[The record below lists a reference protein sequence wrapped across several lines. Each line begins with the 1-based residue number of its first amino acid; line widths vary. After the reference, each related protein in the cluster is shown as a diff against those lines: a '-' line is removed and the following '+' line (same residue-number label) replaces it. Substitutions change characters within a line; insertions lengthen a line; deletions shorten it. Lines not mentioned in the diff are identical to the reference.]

1 MQKKS
6 KGQRF
11 KWIAW
16 VLCLSVLLAICIPV
30 LVLISD
36 SGDEIVRPDRVEADT
51 SYHGWITVP
60 EADTVATAQIPQ
72 GGQSIGMKEEKIFDI
87 TVPQAGDYAVAMT
100 YTMPKAAVLD
110 STITL
115 TQLSA
120 EGESIQAV
128 RAEVYSLWQDETKDY
143 DLDRYGNEVSPAQVT
158 LSRDVTDY
166 IRSYSSADGG
176 TAVFH
181 FPAGEQKLSVLSND
195 SQIVIKEIRVVKV
208 PEILSYES
216 YQAMHNGQNYSGEPL
231 IIEGEDYAVKNDSAI
246 RSKADNSAAVTPY
259 HPYFKWMATVDG
271 NSWKTIGQRVVWNF
285 TVPEDGWY
293 QLVFHYSQRYKEGQE
308 ARRTVEIDGQI
319 PYSQL
324 REVEFPYTGSRYD
337 YKYADGK
344 VYLTAGTHTL
354 GMYVEMPQ
362 MQPMIA
368 QVERIMEDLQ
378 DVGLSLQQVAGS
390 DADVTRTW
398 EIEKYIPGVTQRLTD
413 IQLELEQLYSYMEQ
427 QYGDEPASS
436 QNLKLAADI
445 LAQVL
450 KEPERLPTRTQ
461 DINVGS
467 SSATSY
473 LAELINGWKNQGL
486 SMERIYLVGEDDKLP
501 DPNGNFFVNLGN
513 GIKKFFHSL
522 LSKDAGYTTAASG
535 DETVLTVWVN
545 RSVQYVEMIQTLCDS
560 RYAGYTDANGNKI
573 TIQFSV
579 MPDEGK
585 LLLANASNTG
595 PDVALGV
602 SGDRPY
608 QLALRGAV
616 YPLTEF
622 DDFSEY
628 VEGKFLNEAFE
639 PFIYDDDVYAMPETQ
654 QFNVLMYRTDIMN
667 RLGLEVPKTWEDV
680 ANMMPALRRNG
691 MNFYMPL
698 SSQTGTKSVEN
709 IAVFLWQAAAAKNED
724 PAYSLYAAD
733 GIHTTVNNETNIEA
747 FEILTDLYLLYGLQN
762 NMPSFYNNFRYGVT
776 PVGIGSFSNYVQLL
790 YAAPEIADDWAIAP
804 VPGFEA
810 EDGTICNQM
819 TTIGSSAIIMED
831 SNKKE
836 AAWDFIKWWLSDE
849 TQSEFAQ
856 TLQSKY
862 GSSYIWN
869 SANVNAFA
877 ELAIPAEDREV
888 ILEQWE
894 HAENIR
900 HTPASYM
907 LERSLSDAW
916 YNVVNEHVPVRR
928 ALNEA
933 AVNTQQELTI
943 KLQEF
948 DYVDKDGAVIRQYSM
963 KPIEEIL
970 ALSKNNQGKE
980 GEK

>member
-1 MQKKS
+1 MPEEDIVAQAEVAEAGESIGIREEKE
-6 KGQRF
+6 F
-11 KWIAW
+11 
-16 VLCLSVLLAICIPV
+16 PV
-30 LVLISD
+30 
-36 SGDEIVRPDRVEADT
+36 
-51 SYHGWITVP
+51 TVP
-60 EADTVATAQIPQ
+60 
-72 GGQSIGMKEEKIFDI
+72 K
-87 TVPQAGDYAVAMT
+87 AGDYAIVLTYAM
-100 YTMPKAAVLD
+100 KVAAVLD
-110 STITL
+110 STVTVS
-115 TQLSA
+115 QLSP
-120 EGESIQAV
+120 EGTVVQSV
-128 RAEVYSLWQDETKDY
+128 RAEVYSFWQDETKDY
-143 DLDRYGNEVSPAQVT
+143 ALDRYGNEVSPAQVV
-158 LSRDVTDY
+158 LAQDVTDY
-166 IRSYSSADGG
+166 VRAYSSADGG
-176 TAVFH
+176 PVVFRL
-181 FPAGEQKLSVLSND
+181 AEGEQKIAVLSND
-195 SQIVIKEIRVVKV
+195 AELTVKAIAVVEV
-208 PEILSYES
+208 PEVVDYET
-216 YQAMHNGQNYSGEPL
+216 YQTMHEGEDYTGQPL

-246 RSKADNSAAVTPY
+246 RSKADSSAAVTPY
-259 HPYFKWMATVDG
+259 HPYYKWMATVDG
-271 NSWKTIGQRVVWNF
+271 NSWKTVGQRTVWNF
-285 TVPEDGWY
+285 SVPEDGWY
-293 QLVFHYSQRYKEGQE
+293 SLVFHYSQRFKEGQE
-308 ARRTVEIDGQI
+308 SRRTVEIDGQI
-319 PYSQL
+319 PYAEL
-324 REVEFPYTGSRYD
+324 REMEFAYTGS
-337 YKYADGK
+337 KYAYQYAEGK

-362 MQPMIA
+362 MQEMIT
-368 QVERIMEDLQ
+368 QVERIMDDLQ
-378 DVGLSLQQVAGS
+378 DIGLSLQQVAGS
-390 DADVTRTW
+390 DADATRTW

-413 IQLELEQLYSYMEQ
+413 IQAELEGLYSYMEQ

-450 KEPERLPTRTQ
+450 KEPEKLPTRTE

-467 SSATSY
+467 GSATSY

-486 SMERIYLVGEDDKLP
+486 SLERIYLTGENAELP
-501 DPNGNFFVNLGN
+501 DPNGNFFVNLTN
-513 GIKKFFHSL
+513 DVKKFFHSL
-522 LSKDAGYTTAASG
+522 LSKDAGYTTATSD
-535 DETVLTVWVN
+535 DETVLTVWIN

-560 RYAGYTDANGNKI
+560 RYEGYTDANGNKI

-602 SGDRPY
+602 SGDKPY

-616 YPLTEF
+616 YPLTSFEDF
-622 DDFSEY
+622 DEY

-639 PFIYDDDVYAMPETQ
+639 PFIYDDNIYAMPETQ
-654 QFNVLMYRTDIMN
+654 QFNVLMYRTDIME
-667 RLGLEVPKTWEDV
+667 RLELEIPKTWDDV

-709 IAVFLWQAAAAKNED
+709 IAVFLWQAAAAKGED
-724 PAYSLYAAD
+724 PAYSLYAQD
-733 GIHTTVNNETNIEA
+733 GLHTTLNNETNIEA
-747 FEILTDLYLLYGLQN
+747 FQILTDLYLLYGLQN
-762 NMPSFYNNFRYGVT
+762 NMPSFYNNFRYGVS
-776 PVGIGSFSNYVQLL
+776 PIGIGNFSNYVQML

-810 EDGTICNQM
+810 EDGTIYNQM

-831 SNKKE
+831 SDKKE

-877 ELAIPAEDREV
+877 KLAIPEDDRAV
-888 ILEQWE
+888 ILEQWK

-916 YNVVNEHVPVRR
+916 YDVVNGHIPVRR

-948 DYVDKDGAVIRQYSM
+948 GYIGKSGEVIRQYSM
-963 KPIEEIL
+963 TSFQDIL
-970 ALSKNNQGKE
+970 EDLKNK
-980 GEK
+980 K

>member
-1 MQKKS
+1 MQKKN
-6 KGQRF
+6 KGMGRR
-11 KWIAW
+11 WMAL
-16 VLCLSVLLAICIPV
+16 VLCFSVLLSIGIPV
-30 LVLISD
+30 TALAST
-36 SGDEIVRPDRVEADT
+36 SGEDVPRPDRAEADT
-51 SYHGWITVP
+51 AFRGWITVP
-60 EADTVATAQIPQ
+60 EADIVASAEVAQ
-72 GGQSIGMKEEKIFDI
+72 GGVTVGIKEEKCFSVA
-87 TVPQAGDYAVAMT
+87 VPEAGDYAIVLTYAMT
-100 YTMPKAAVLD
+100 GNAVLD
-110 STITL
+110 STVTVKLL
-115 TQLSA
+115 TEQGSVTQSA
-120 EGESIQAV
+120 

-143 DLDRYGNEVSPAQVT
+143 ALDRYGNEVSPSQVT
-158 LSRDVTDY
+158 LDRDVTDY
-166 IRSYSSADGG
+166 VRSYSSADGG
-176 TAVFH
+176 AVAFR
-181 FPAGEQKLSVLSND
+181 FQAGEQKIAVLANDAALTVKGVSVAKL
-195 SQIVIKEIRVVKV
+195 
-208 PEILSYES
+208 PETVDYAV
-216 YQAMHNGQNYSGEPL
+216 YQSLHTGEDYSGEP
-231 IIEGEDYAVKNDSAI
+231 IVIEGEDYAVKNDSAI
-246 RSKADNSAAVTPY
+246 RSKAESSAAAAPF
-259 HPYFKWMATVDG
+259 HPYYKWMATVDG

-293 QLVFHYSQRYKEGQE
+293 SLVFHYSQRYKEGQD

-319 PYSQL
+319 PYSEL
-324 REVEFPYTGSRYD
+324 REVEFAYTGSN
-337 YKYADGK
+337 YAYQRPDGK

-354 GMYVEMPQ
+354 GMYAEMPQ
-362 MQPMIA
+362 MQEMIA
-368 QVERIMEDLQ
+368 NVERLMDDLQ
-378 DVGLSLQQVAGS
+378 DIGLSLQQVAGS
-390 DADVTRTW
+390 DADATRTW

-413 IQLELEQLYSYMEQ
+413 IQQELEALYSHMEQ

-486 SMERIYLVGEDDKLP
+486 SLERIYLTGENAELP
-501 DPNGNFFVNLGN
+501 NPNGNFFVNLIN
-513 GIKKFFHSL
+513 GIRKFFHSL
-522 LSKDAGYTTAASG
+522 FSKDSSYTTAASN
-535 DETVLTVWVN
+535 DETVLTVWIN

-560 RYAGYTDANGNKI
+560 RYEGYTDENGNKI

-608 QLALRGAV
+608 QLALRGAI
-616 YPLTEF
+616 YPLTAFADF
-622 DDFSEY
+622 DAY
-628 VEGKFLNEAFE
+628 VKDKFLEEAFE
-639 PFIYDDDVYAMPETQ
+639 PFIYDDAIYAMPETQ
-654 QFNVLMYRTDIMN
+654 QFNVLMYRTDIMD
-667 RLGLEVPKTWEDV
+667 RLGLQIPKTWTDV
-680 ANMMPALRRNG
+680 AKMMPDLRRNG

-709 IAVFLWQAAAAKNED
+709 IAVFFWQAAAAKGED
-724 PAYSLYAAD
+724 PTYSLYSRD
-733 GIHTTVNNETNIEA
+733 GIKTTLNNETNIEA
-747 FEILTDLYLLYGLQN
+747 FQVLTDLYLLYGLQN
-762 NMPSFYNNFRYGVT
+762 NMPSFYNNFRYGVS
-776 PVGIGSFSNYVQLL
+776 PVGIGTFSNYVQML

-804 VPGFEA
+804 VPGFQA
-810 EDGTICNQM
+810 EDGTIHNQM

-831 SNKKE
+831 SDKKE

-877 ELAIPAEDREV
+877 QLAIPEDDRAV
-888 ILEQWE
+888 ILEQWK
-894 HAENIR
+894 HTENIR

-916 YNVVNEHVPVRR
+916 YNVVNAHIPVRR

-933 AVNTQQELTI
+933 AVNTQQELTL

-948 DYVDKDGAVIRQYSM
+948 DYISASGEVLREYSM
-963 KPIEEIL
+963 KPVEQIL
-970 ALSKNNQGKE
+970 KPLEKNQ
-980 GEK
+980 

>member
-1 MQKKS
+1 
-6 KGQRF
+6 
-11 KWIAW
+11 
-16 VLCLSVLLAICIPV
+16 VV
-30 LVLISD
+30 
-36 SGDEIVRPDRVEADT
+36 
-51 SYHGWITVP
+51 
-60 EADTVATAQIPQ
+60 
-72 GGQSIGMKEEKIFDI
+72 QS
-87 TVPQAGDYAVAMT
+87 
-100 YTMPKAAVLD
+100 
-110 STITL
+110 
-115 TQLSA
+115 
-120 EGESIQAV
+120 V
-128 RAEVYSLWQDETKDY
+128 RAEVYSFWQDETKDY
-143 DLDRYGNEVSPAQVT
+143 ALDRYGNEVSPAQVV
-158 LSRDVTDY
+158 LAQDVTDY
-166 IRSYSSADGG
+166 VRAYSSADGG
-176 TAVFH
+176 PVVFRL
-181 FPAGEQKLSVLSND
+181 AEGEQKIAVLSND
-195 SQIVIKEIRVVKV
+195 AELTVKAIAVVEV
-208 PEILSYES
+208 PEVVDYET
-216 YQAMHNGQNYSGEPL
+216 YQTMHEGEDYTGQPL

-246 RSKADNSAAVTPY
+246 RSKADSSAAVTPY
-259 HPYFKWMATVDG
+259 HPYYKWMATVDG
-271 NSWKTIGQRVVWNF
+271 NSWKTVGQRTVWNF
-285 TVPEDGWY
+285 SVPEDGWY
-293 QLVFHYSQRYKEGQE
+293 SLVFHYSQRFKEGQE
-308 ARRTVEIDGQI
+308 SRRTVEIDGQI
-319 PYSQL
+319 PYAEL
-324 REVEFPYTGSRYD
+324 REMEFAYTGS
-337 YKYADGK
+337 KYAYQYAEGK
-344 VYLTAGTHTL
+344 VYLTAGIHTL

-362 MQPMIA
+362 MQEMITH
-368 QVERIMEDLQ
+368 VERIMDDLQ

-390 DADVTRTW
+390 DADATRTW

-413 IQLELEQLYSYMEQ
+413 IQAELEGLYSYMEQ

-450 KEPERLPTRTQ
+450 KEPEKLPTRTE

-467 SSATSY
+467 GSATSY

-486 SMERIYLVGEDDKLP
+486 SLERIYLTGENAELP
-501 DPNGNFFVNLGN
+501 DPNGNFFVNLTN
-513 GIKKFFHSL
+513 DVKKFFHSL
-522 LSKDAGYTTAASG
+522 LSKDAGYTTAASD
-535 DETVLTVWVN
+535 DETVLTVWIN

-560 RYAGYTDANGNKI
+560 RYEGYTDANGNKI

-602 SGDRPY
+602 SGDKPY

-616 YPLTEF
+616 YPLTSFEDF
-622 DDFSEY
+622 DEY

-639 PFIYDDDVYAMPETQ
+639 PFIYDDNIYAMPETQ
-654 QFNVLMYRTDIMN
+654 QFNVLMYRTDIME
-667 RLGLEVPKTWEDV
+667 RLELEIPKTWDDV

-709 IAVFLWQAAAAKNED
+709 IAVFLWQAAAAKGED
-724 PAYSLYAAD
+724 PAYSLYAQD
-733 GIHTTVNNETNIEA
+733 GLHTTLNNETNIEA
-747 FEILTDLYLLYGLQN
+747 FQILTDLYLLYGLQN
-762 NMPSFYNNFRYGVT
+762 NMPSFYNNFRYGVS
-776 PVGIGSFSNYVQLL
+776 PIGIGNFSNYVQML

-810 EDGTICNQM
+810 EDGTIYNQM

-831 SNKKE
+831 SDKKE

-877 ELAIPAEDREV
+877 KLAIPEDDRAV
-888 ILEQWE
+888 ILEQWK

-907 LERSLSDAW
+907 LERCLSDAW
-916 YNVVNEHVPVRR
+916 YDVVNGHIPVRR

-948 DYVDKDGAVIRQYSM
+948 GYIGKSGEVIRQYSM
-963 KPIEEIL
+963 TSFRDIL
-970 ALSKNNQGKE
+970 EDLNNK
-980 GEK
+980 K

>member
-1 MQKKS
+1 MKKKN
-6 KGQRF
+6 KGKGRL
-11 KWIAW
+11 WIGLA
-16 VLCLSVLLAICIPV
+16 LCFSVLLSVVVPV
-30 LVLISD
+30 AAVAADGGKDLP
-36 SGDEIVRPDRVEADT
+36 RPDRAEVDT
-51 SYHGWITVP
+51 SYRGWVTVP
-60 EADTVATAQIPQ
+60 EEDTVACADVAQ
-72 GGQSIGMKEEKIFDI
+72 GGVSVGMKEEKRFSV
-87 TVPQAGDYAVAMT
+87 TVPEAGDYAIVLKYAMEE
-100 YTMPKAAVLD
+100 AAVLD
-110 STITL
+110 ATVTVSL
-115 TQLSA
+115 LSGGDTVQSA
-120 EGESIQAV
+120 

-143 DLDRYGNEVSPAQVT
+143 ALDRYGNEVSPSQVT
-158 LSRDVTDY
+158 LSQDVTDY
-166 IRSYSSADGG
+166 VREYSSADGSPV
-176 TAVFH
+176 AF
-181 FPAGEQKLSVLSND
+181 FFEKGEQTIVLLSND
-195 SQIVIKEIRVVKV
+195 AALTVKEVKVVKLPKV
-208 PEILSYES
+208 VDYET
-216 YQAMHNGQNYSGEPL
+216 YQKEHEGKDYAGEPL
-231 IIEGEDYAVKNDSAI
+231 VIEGEDYAVKNDSAI
-246 RSKADNSAAVTPY
+246 RSKADSSAAVTPY
-259 HPYFKWMATVDG
+259 HPYYKWMATVDG
-271 NSWKTIGQRVVWNF
+271 NSWKTVGQRVVWNF
-285 TVPEDGWY
+285 SVPEDGWY
-293 QLVFHYSQRYKEGQE
+293 SLVFHYSQRFKEGQDS
-308 ARRTVEIDGQI
+308 RRTVEIDGQI
-319 PYSQL
+319 PHEGL
-324 REVEFPYTGSRYD
+324 REIEFTYTGSKYA
-337 YKYADGK
+337 YQYADGK
-344 VYLTAGTHTL
+344 VYLTAGDHTL

-362 MQPMIA
+362 MQETIA
-368 QVERIMEDLQ
+368 QVERIMDDLQ

-390 DADVTRTW
+390 DADNTRTW

-413 IQLELEQLYSYMEQ
+413 IQEELEVLYSCLEE

-486 SMERIYLVGEDDKLP
+486 SLERIYLTGEDADLP
-501 DPNGNFFVNLGN
+501 NPNGDFFTNLIN
-513 GIKKFFHSL
+513 SIKKFFHSL
-522 LSKDAGYTTAASG
+522 FSKDSGYTTASTN
-535 DETVLTVWVN
+535 DETVLSVWVN

-560 RYAGYTDANGNKI
+560 RYEGYTDANGNKI
-573 TIQFSV
+573 TVQFSV

-608 QLALRGAV
+608 QLALRGAI

-622 DDFSEY
+622 ADFAEY

-639 PFIYDDDVYAMPETQ
+639 PFIYDDDIYAMPETQ
-654 QFNVLMYRTDIMN
+654 QFHVLMYRTDIMD
-667 RLGLEVPKTWEDV
+667 RLGLEIPKTWENV

-709 IAVFLWQAAAAKNED
+709 IAVFLWQAAAAKGED
-724 PAYSLYAAD
+724 PSYSLYSAD
-733 GIHTTVNNETNIEA
+733 GIHTTLNNETNIEA
-747 FEILTDLYLLYGLQN
+747 FQLLTDLYLLYGLQN
-762 NMPSFYNNFRYGVT
+762 NMPSFYNNFRYGVS
-776 PVGIGSFSNYVQLL
+776 PIGIGNFSNYVQML

-810 EDGTICNQM
+810 ADGTVYNQM

-831 SNKKE
+831 SSKKE

-856 TLQSKY
+856 TLQSKF
-862 GSSYIWN
+862 GSAYIWN

-877 ELAIPAEDREV
+877 ELAIPEDDRAV
-888 ILEQWE
+888 ILEQWK
-894 HAENIR
+894 HTENIR

-916 YNVVNEHVPVRR
+916 YNVVNKHIPVRR

-948 DYVDKDGAVIRQYSM
+948 DYIGKSGETIKQYSM
-963 KPIEEIL
+963 KPVEEIL
-970 ALSKNNQGKE
+970 ALLEDKQ
-980 GEK
+980 

>member
-1 MQKKS
+1 M
-6 KGQRF
+6 G
-11 KWIAW
+11 
-16 VLCLSVLLAICIPV
+16 IPV
-30 LVLISD
+30 TAMASSSAD
-36 SGDEIVRPDRVEADT
+36 MPRPERAEADT
-51 SYHGWITVP
+51 AYRGWVTVP
-60 EADTVATAQIPQ
+60 EADTVAEAEVPEA
-72 GGQSIGMKEEKIFDI
+72 GESIGIREEKEFAV
-87 TVPQAGDYAVAMT
+87 TVPAAGDYAVVLTYAMQNN
-100 YTMPKAAVLD
+100 AVLD
-110 STITL
+110 STVNVNH
-115 TQLSA
+115 LSA
-120 EGESIQAV
+120 EGEVLQSA

-143 DLDRYGNEVSPAQVT
+143 AMDRYGNEVTPAQLT
-158 LSRDVTDY
+158 LAQDVTDY
-166 IRSYSSADGG
+166 VREYSAADGG
-176 TAVFH
+176 PVVFH
-181 FPAGEQKLSVLSND
+181 FGEGEQIISVLAND
-195 SQIVIKEIRVVKV
+195 AALTVKEVKVVEVPQIVD
-208 PEILSYES
+208 YAT
-216 YQAMHNGQNYSGEPL
+216 YQTMYNGAAYAGEPL

-246 RSKADNSAAVTPY
+246 RSRADSSAAVIPY
-259 HPYFKWMATVDG
+259 HPYYKWMATVDG
-271 NSWKTIGQRVVWNF
+271 NSWKTVGQRVVWNF
-285 TVPEDGWY
+285 SVPEDGWY
-293 QLVFHYSQRYKEGQE
+293 SLAFHYSQRFKEGQE
-308 ARRTVEIDGQI
+308 SRRTVEIDGQI
-319 PYSQL
+319 PYAEM
-324 REVEFPYTGSRYD
+324 REVEFAYTGS
-337 YKYADGK
+337 KYAYEYAEGK

-354 GMYVEMPQ
+354 GMFVEMPQ
-362 MQPMIA
+362 MQEMITR
-368 QVERIMEDLQ
+368 VEQIMDDLQ

-390 DADVTRTW
+390 DADATRTW

-413 IQLELEQLYSYMEQ
+413 LQAEMEALYSYMEE

-445 LAQVL
+445 LKQVL
-450 KEPERLPTRTQ
+450 KEPERLPTRTE

-486 SMERIYLVGEDDKLP
+486 SLERIYLVGENAELP
-501 DPNGNFFVNLGN
+501 NPNGNFFVNLAN
-513 GIKKFFHSL
+513 GVKKFFHSL

-560 RYAGYTDANGNKI
+560 RYEGYTDANGNKI

-602 SGDRPY
+602 SGDKPY

-616 YPLTEF
+616 HPLTAFADF
-622 DDFSEY
+622 DEY
-628 VEGKFLNEAFE
+628 VEGKFLREAYE
-639 PFIYDDDVYAMPETQ
+639 PFIYDDNIYAMPETQ
-654 QFNVLMYRTDIMN
+654 QFNVLMYRTDIME
-667 RLGLEVPKTWEDV
+667 RLGLEIPKTWEDV

-709 IAVFLWQAAAAKNED
+709 IAVFLWQAAAAKGED
-724 PAYSLYAAD
+724 PAYSLYSED
-733 GIHTTVNNETNIEA
+733 GIRTTVNNETNIEA
-747 FEILTDLYLLYGLQN
+747 FQLLTDLYLLYGLQN
-762 NMPSFYNNFRYGVT
+762 NMPSFYNNFRYGVS
-776 PVGIGSFSNYVQLL
+776 PIGIGNFSNYVQML

-810 EDGTICNQM
+810 EDGTIYNQM

-831 SNKKE
+831 SDKKE

-877 ELAIPAEDREV
+877 KLAIPEEDRAV
-888 ILEQWE
+888 ILEQWK
-894 HAENIR
+894 HTENIR

-916 YNVVNEHVPVRR
+916 YDVVNGHIPVRR

-948 DYVDKDGAVIRQYSM
+948 GYVDKAGEVVREYSM
-963 KPIEEIL
+963 KPIEDIL
-970 ALSKNNQGKE
+970 KLLKDNQ
-980 GEK
+980 

>member
-1 MQKKS
+1 MQGKNKS
-6 KGQRF
+6 NKTR
-11 KWIAW
+11 WIAYA
-16 VLCLSVLLAICIPV
+16 LCFAIALIAGISVIALSG
-30 LVLISD
+30 D
-36 SGDEIVRPDRVEADT
+36 SGEEIPRPDRAAADT
-51 SYHGWITVP
+51 AYRSWVTVP
-60 EADTVATAQIPQ
+60 EEDIVAQAEVAEA
-72 GGQSIGMKEEKIFDI
+72 GESIGIREEKEFPV
-87 TVPQAGDYAVAMT
+87 TVPKAGDYAIVLTYAM
-100 YTMPKAAVLD
+100 KDAAVLD
-110 STITL
+110 STVTVS
-115 TQLSA
+115 QLSP
-120 EGESIQAV
+120 EGTVVQSV
-128 RAEVYSLWQDETKDY
+128 RAEVYSFWQDETKDY
-143 DLDRYGNEVSPAQVT
+143 ALDRYGNEVSPAQVV
-158 LSRDVTDY
+158 LAQDVTDY
-166 IRSYSSADGG
+166 VRAYSSADGG
-176 TAVFH
+176 PVVFRL
-181 FPAGEQKLSVLSND
+181 AEGEQKIAVLSND
-195 SQIVIKEIRVVKV
+195 AELTVKAIAVVEV
-208 PEILSYES
+208 PEVVDYET
-216 YQAMHNGQNYSGEPL
+216 YQTMHEGEDYTGQPL

-246 RSKADNSAAVTPY
+246 RSKADSSAAVTPY
-259 HPYFKWMATVDG
+259 HPYYKWMATVDG
-271 NSWKTIGQRVVWNF
+271 NSWKTVGQRTVWNF
-285 TVPEDGWY
+285 SVPEDGWY
-293 QLVFHYSQRYKEGQE
+293 SLVFHYSQRFKEGQE
-308 ARRTVEIDGQI
+308 SRRTVEIDGQI
-319 PYSQL
+319 PYAEL
-324 REVEFPYTGSRYD
+324 REMGFAYTGS
-337 YKYADGK
+337 KYAYQYAEGK

-362 MQPMIA
+362 MQEMITH
-368 QVERIMEDLQ
+368 VEQIMDDLQ
-378 DVGLSLQQVAGS
+378 DVGLSLRQVAGS
-390 DADVTRTW
+390 DADATRTW

-413 IQLELEQLYSYMEQ
+413 IQAELEGLYSYMEQ

-450 KEPERLPTRTQ
+450 KEPEKLPTRTE

-467 SSATSY
+467 GSATSY

-486 SMERIYLVGEDDKLP
+486 SLERIYLTGENAELP
-501 DPNGNFFVNLGN
+501 DPNGNFFVNLTN
-513 GIKKFFHSL
+513 DVKKFFHSL
-522 LSKDAGYTTAASG
+522 LSKDAGYTTATSG
-535 DETVLTVWVN
+535 DETVLTVWIN

-560 RYAGYTDANGNKI
+560 RYEGYTDANGNKI

-602 SGDRPY
+602 SGDKPY

-616 YPLTEF
+616 YPLTSFEDF
-622 DDFSEY
+622 DEY

-639 PFIYDDDVYAMPETQ
+639 PFIYDDSIYAMPETQ
-654 QFNVLMYRTDIMN
+654 QFNVLMYRTDIME
-667 RLGLEVPKTWEDV
+667 RLELEIPKTWDDV

-709 IAVFLWQAAAAKNED
+709 IAVFLWQAAAAKGED
-724 PAYSLYAAD
+724 PAYSLYAQD
-733 GIHTTVNNETNIEA
+733 GLHTTLNNETNIEA
-747 FEILTDLYLLYGLQN
+747 FQILTDLYLLYGLQN
-762 NMPSFYNNFRYGVT
+762 NMPSFYNNFRYGVS
-776 PVGIGSFSNYVQLL
+776 PIGIGNFSNYVQML

-810 EDGTICNQM
+810 EDGTIHNQM

-831 SNKKE
+831 SDKKE

-877 ELAIPAEDREV
+877 KLAIPEDDRAV
-888 ILEQWE
+888 ILEQWK

-907 LERSLSDAW
+907 LERCLSDAW
-916 YNVVNEHVPVRR
+916 YDVVNGHIPVRR

-948 DYVDKDGAVIRQYSM
+948 GYIGKSGEVIRQYSM
-963 KPIEEIL
+963 TSFQDIL
-970 ALSKNNQGKE
+970 EDLNNK
-980 GEK
+980 K

>member
-1 MQKKS
+1 MEKKS
-6 KGQRF
+6 MRRRF
-11 KWIAW
+11 KWIA
-16 VLCLSVLLAICIPV
+16 LALGITLLLAICISV
-30 LVLISD
+30 IVLI
-36 SGDEIVRPDRVEADT
+36 GDMNGEIVRPDRGAADT
-51 SYHGWITVP
+51 SYRGWLTVP
-60 EADTVATAQIPQ
+60 QEDTVAAARIPE
-72 GGQSIGMKEEKIFDI
+72 GGQNIGMKEEKVFDI
-87 TVPQAGDYAVAMT
+87 TVPGAGDYAIALT
-100 YTMPKAAVLD
+100 YTLPEAAVLD
-110 STITL
+110 STVTV
-115 TQLSA
+115 TQMSA
-120 EGESIQAV
+120 EGENIQSV

-143 DLDRYGNEVSPAQVT
+143 ALDRYGNEVSPAQVT

-166 IRSYSSADGG
+166 VRSYSSADGG
-176 TAVFH
+176 ATVFH
-181 FPAGEQKLSVLSND
+181 FPEGEQKISILSND
-195 SQIVIKEIRVVKV
+195 SQIVIKELRVVQV
-208 PEILSYES
+208 PRLISYEA
-216 YQAMHNGQNYSGEPL
+216 YQSQYDGETYSGEPL

-259 HPYFKWMATVDG
+259 HPYYKWMATVDG

-285 TVPEDGWY
+285 TAPEDGWY
-293 QLVFHYSQRYKEGQE
+293 QLVFHYSQRFKEGQE
-308 ARRTVEIDGQI
+308 ARRTVEIDGVV
-319 PYSQL
+319 PYDAL
-324 REVEFPYTGSRYD
+324 REVEFPYTGSKYA
-337 YKYADGK
+337 YKYADGM

-354 GMYVEMPQ
+354 GLYVEMPQ
-362 MQPMIA
+362 MQSVID
-368 QVERIMEDLQ
+368 QVERIMEELQ

-398 EIEKYIPGVTQRLTD
+398 EIEKYIPGVTERLTN
-413 IQLELEQLYSYMEQ
+413 IQLELETLYSYMEQ

-436 QNLKLAADI
+436 QNLKLAADV
-445 LAQVL
+445 LKQVL
-450 KEPERLPTRTQ
+450 KEPEKLPTRTE

-486 SMERIYLVGEDDKLP
+486 SMERIYLVGENAKLP
-501 DPNGNFFVNLGN
+501 NPNGNFFVNMGN
-513 GIKKFFHSL
+513 GIKKFCHSL
-522 LSKDAGYTTAASG
+522 FSRDSGYTTAASG
-535 DETVLTVWVN
+535 EDKVLTVWVN

-579 MPDEGK
+579 MPDESK

-608 QLALRGAV
+608 QLALRGAI

-622 DDFSEY
+622 EDFGEY
-628 VEGKFLNEAFE
+628 VEGKFLDEAFE

-654 QFNVLMYRTDIMN
+654 QFNVLMYRTDIME

-709 IAVFLWQAAAAKNED
+709 IAIFFWQAAAAKGEE
-724 PAYSLYAAD
+724 PAYSLYSQD
-733 GIHTTVNNETNIEA
+733 GIHTTLNNETNIEA

-776 PVGIGSFSNYVQLL
+776 PLGIGSFSNYVQLL
-790 YAAPEIADDWAIAP
+790 YAAPEIADDWAVAP
-804 VPGFEA
+804 VPGFMA
-810 EDGTICNQM
+810 DDGTIHNQM

-831 SNKKE
+831 SDMKE

-869 SANVNAFA
+869 SANLNAFA
-877 ELAIPAEDREV
+877 KLAIPAEDRAV
-888 ILEQWE
+888 IMEQWK
-894 HAENIR
+894 HTMNIR

-916 YNVVNEHVPVRR
+916 YDVVNNHIPVRR

-948 DYVDKDGAVIRQYSM
+948 NYVDKSGAALREYSM
-963 KPIEEIL
+963 KPIEDIL
-970 ALSKNNQGKE
+970 ALAKKDQ
-980 GEK
+980 

>member
-1 MQKKS
+1 MQENHKR
-6 KGQRF
+6 KGYGR
-11 KWIAW
+11 IAL
-16 VLCLSVLLAICIPV
+16 VLCVSILLSMGIPV
-30 LVLISD
+30 AAVAGS
-36 SGDEIVRPDRVEADT
+36 SEEFPRPERAAVDT
-51 SYHGWITVP
+51 TYRSWVTVP
-60 EADTVATAQIPQ
+60 EADVVAEADVPEV
-72 GGQSIGMKEEKIFDI
+72 GESIAIREEKEFAV
-87 TVPQAGDYAVAMT
+87 TVPATGDYAVVLTYAMQNN
-100 YTMPKAAVLD
+100 AVLD
-110 STITL
+110 STVTVNH
-115 TQLSA
+115 LST
-120 EGESIQAV
+120 EGEILQSA

-143 DLDRYGNEVSPAQVT
+143 AMDRYGNEVTPAQMT
-158 LSRDVTDY
+158 LAQNVTDY
-166 IRSYSSADGG
+166 VREYSAADGG
-176 TAVFH
+176 PVVFH
-181 FPAGEQKLSVLSND
+181 FEEGEQKISVLAND
-195 SQIVIKEIRVVKV
+195 AALTVKEVKVVEV
-208 PEILSYES
+208 PEIVDYAT
-216 YQAMHNGQNYSGEPL
+216 YQTMFDGAVYAGEPL

-246 RSKADNSAAVTPY
+246 RSRADSSAAVIPY
-259 HPYFKWMATVDG
+259 HPYYKWMATIDG
-271 NSWKTIGQRVVWNF
+271 NSWKTVGQRVVWNF
-285 TVPEDGWY
+285 SVPEDGWY
-293 QLVFHYSQRYKEGQE
+293 SLAFHYSQRFKEGQE
-308 ARRTVEIDGQI
+308 SRRTIEIDGQI
-319 PYSQL
+319 PYTEM
-324 REVEFPYTGSRYD
+324 REVEFAYTGSKYA
-337 YKYADGK
+337 YEYADGK

-362 MQPMIA
+362 MQDMITR
-368 QVERIMEDLQ
+368 VERIMDDLQ

-390 DADVTRTW
+390 DADTTRTW

-413 IQLELEQLYSYMEQ
+413 LQAEMETLYSYMEE

-445 LAQVL
+445 LKQVL
-450 KEPERLPTRTQ
+450 KEPERLPTRTE

-486 SMERIYLVGEDDKLP
+486 SLERIYLVGENAELP
-501 DPNGNFFVNLGN
+501 NPNGNLLVNLAN
-513 GIKKFFHSL
+513 GVKKFFHSL

-535 DETVLTVWVN
+535 DKTVLTVWVN

-560 RYAGYTDANGNKI
+560 RYEGYTDANGNKI

-602 SGDRPY
+602 SGDKPY
-608 QLALRGAV
+608 QLALRGAI
-616 YPLTEF
+616 YPLSAFADF
-622 DDFSEY
+622 DEY
-628 VEGKFLNEAFE
+628 VEGKFLKEAYE
-639 PFIYDDDVYAMPETQ
+639 PFVYDDNIYAMPETQ
-654 QFNVLMYRTDIMN
+654 QFNVLMYRTDIME
-667 RLGLEVPKTWEDV
+667 RLGLELPKTWEDV

-698 SSQTGTKSVEN
+698 SAQTGTKSVEN
-709 IAVFLWQAAAAKNED
+709 IAIFLWQAAAAKGED
-724 PAYSLYAAD
+724 PAYSLYSED
-733 GIHTTVNNETNIEA
+733 GIRTTVNNETNIEA
-747 FEILTDLYLLYGLQN
+747 FQLLTDLYLLYGLQN
-762 NMPSFYNNFRYGVT
+762 NMPSFYNNFRYGVS
-776 PVGIGSFSNYVQLL
+776 PIGIGNFSNYVQML

-810 EDGTICNQM
+810 ENGTIYNQM

-831 SNKKE
+831 SDKKE

-877 ELAIPAEDREV
+877 KLAIPEEDRAV
-888 ILEQWE
+888 ILEQWKYT
-894 HAENIR
+894 ENIR

-916 YNVVNEHVPVRR
+916 YDVVNGHIPVRR

-948 DYVDKDGAVIRQYSM
+948 GYVDKAGEVVREYSM

-970 ALSKNNQGKE
+970 KHLKDNQ
-980 GEK
+980 